1 MASFATIL
9 LLIAVSG
16 RCLAE
21 HISIDRGVAFPSDDL
36 LLPPSLCPSFS
47 PMCSKFG
54 AHPLGG
60 CWCSCPRSYTFYEH
74 AFKCAHSTAARQ
86 SAGCDLGFTDE
97 AEDKSLPFFQSVANL
112 GKIINVPDN
121 QNCSFY
127 FGNELH
133 VNYLRCDGSWK
144 SQSLTGVVDVTP
156 GWSTS
161 QLTIKLKPG
170 SSLPQSMAGRTVR
183 IAIQC
188 GALNSELPFRT
199 TCVMF
204 KIKGEISCTYPQ
216 PTPAPSQPIATL
228 PTPVTRPKKPTTT
241 ARPTTVPVTQSP
253 GGKQNTSLHLFE
265 DAPIKCVLG
274 STVVFKNSPNDK
286 CGFLSPIMFN
296 CCRVCNME
304 HSTCIQTVENDY
316 NGSIPH
322 CYRGSYKCMCKCLE
336 ENNVPENYYQ

>member
-253 GGKQNTSLHLFE
+253 GGKTPDKIE
-265 DAPIKCVLG
+265 
-274 STVVFKNSPNDK
+274 NSPIVCQESGEIEIESQVYLAK
-286 CGFLSPIMFN
+286 CFFF
-296 CCRVCNME
+296 CCRECNKE
-304 HSTCIQTVENDY
+304 FYRCVQTAQ
-316 NGSIPH
+316 NGFCLKSAFD
-322 CYRGSYKCMCKCLE
+322 CGGKCAEDSLLNITVKG
-336 ENNVPENYYQ
+336 V